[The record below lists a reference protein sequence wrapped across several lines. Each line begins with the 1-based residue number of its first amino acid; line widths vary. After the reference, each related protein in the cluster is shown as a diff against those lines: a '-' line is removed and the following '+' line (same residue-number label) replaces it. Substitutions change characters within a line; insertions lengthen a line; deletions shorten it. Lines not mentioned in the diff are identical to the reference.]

1 MAETIKYEDKSPYQ
15 TQLDIPENN
24 KTTAKNINEI
34 KRVVNNNAEE
44 LDIANGEMKKLNKK
58 MDVVVASPLNYKGAV
73 SNYSDLAYIEIL
85 QNGDIY
91 SVTSENKN
99 YVYSKS
105 SEEWIEYNPII
116 NVEIVNEQLQNL
128 IKELP
133 ITISNAIL
141 EDNKQKYPV
150 GKIIIS
156 TEDVNPKTYLGFGTW
171 EKWGQGRVPVGVN
184 SEDKDFNTA
193 EKTGGEKEHT
203 LTVQE
208 MPSHYHNL
216 AIDGGNDAGTMDR
229 IALNGYGSARWYS
242 NTRDTGNG
250 KAHNNMP
257 PYITCFMFKRIA

>member
-1 MAETIKYEDKSPYQ
+1 MAQNTYLNKEHLKYYT
-15 TQLDIPENN
+15 TQL
-24 KTTAKNINEI
+24 
-34 KRVVNNNAEE
+34 
-44 LDIANGEMKKLNKK
+44 KKKVMN
-58 MDVVVASPLNYKGAV
+58 DV
-73 SNYSDLAYIEIL
+73 
-85 QNGDIY
+85 
-91 SVTSENKN
+91 
-99 YVYSKS
+99 
-105 SEEWIEYNPII
+105 
-116 NVEIVNEQLQNL
+116 
-128 IKELP
+128 
-133 ITISNAIL
+133 
-141 EDNKQKYPV
+141 YPV
-150 GKIIIS
+150 GSIYITVS
-156 TEDVNPKTYLGFGTW
+156 DMNPSQVFGGTW
-171 EKWGQGRVPVGVN
+171 EAFAQGKTLIGVN

>member
-99 YVYSKS
+99 YVYSN
-105 SEEWIEYNPII
+105 EEWIEYNPII

-171 EKWGQGRVPVGVN
+171 EKWGQGRVPVGVD

-242 NTRDTGNG
+242 NTRPTGNG
-250 KAHNNMP
+250 KPHNNLQ
-257 PYITCFMFKRIA
+257 PYITCYMWKRIA